1 MLQKITACIAVVLI
15 LFSFISVI
23 AVAASADANCS
34 ASLYPLRVGG
44 GGSSGGGGGS
54 GGGSSG
60 GGVHHSGT
68 GRRTTLLES
77 VVHFIMTPIILFSS
91 SILFYFK
98 ITKRARKSKKLMKQM
113 LKSDNAWK
121 YADISETV
129 NDCYFAVQNA
139 WAEMDMSPASQYLS
153 DELFESLQT
162 KLKWMAYRNEKN
174 ILKNIRL
181 LQALPVAVH
190 DNTDNA
196 RDFIWFYIKGK
207 MIDYTINTDT
217 QMKTDGNTS
226 AASFVE
232 YWQFTRKEDR
242 WVLHKILQKNE
253 ADQIPFA
260 D

>member
-1 MLQKITACIAVVLI
+1 MIQKIISCLTVLLL
-15 LFSFISVI
+15 LFSCISI
-23 AVAASADANCS
+23 VAFAEEASPVGQQS
-34 ASLYPLRVGG
+34 AIPLRVGGG
-44 GGSSGGGGGS
+44 GGSSGGGGG
-54 GGGSSG
+54 GGSSG
-60 GGVHHSGT
+60 GGAHHT
-68 GRRTTLLES
+68 GATRRTSLLES
-77 VVHFIMTPIILFSS
+77 IVHFLMMPLLLFSS
-91 SILFYFK
+91 SIIFYFK
-98 ITKRARKSKKLMKQM
+98 ITQRARKSRKLMKQM

-121 YADISETV
+121 YKDIASTV

-139 WAEMDMSPASQYLS
+139 WAGMDMTPASQYLS

-162 KLKWMAYRNEKN
+162 KLKWMAYRKEQN

-190 DNTDNA
+190 DDNDNA

-207 MIDYTINTDT
+207 MIDYTINTET

-226 AASFVE
+226 AASFTE
-232 YWQFTRKEDR
+232 YWQFMRKEDQ